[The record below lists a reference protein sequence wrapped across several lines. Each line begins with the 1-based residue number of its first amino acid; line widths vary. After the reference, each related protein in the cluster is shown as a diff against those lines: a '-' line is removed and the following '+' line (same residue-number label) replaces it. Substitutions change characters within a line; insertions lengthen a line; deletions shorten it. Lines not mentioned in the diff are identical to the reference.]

1 MSAGDI
7 RTSRVKI
14 STNDAINQQLTP
26 KRDDEGASL
35 DKRLAVAI
43 KVRWHG
49 RMRTFS
55 NNLIFSYVLIVLGI
69 YLLAAAGYDEF
80 RGITRRPILLTDFH
94 RRGTMGHAY
103 LHRVPVRRQ
112 RIQNCFANL

>member
-1 MSAGDI
+1 
-7 RTSRVKI
+7 
-14 STNDAINQQLTP
+14 
-26 KRDDEGASL
+26 
-35 DKRLAVAI
+35 
-43 KVRWHG
+43 
-49 RMRTFS
+49 MRTFS

-112 RIQNCFANL
+112 QNPELFRQFMMGHWIWAVGIEGVGWILCLRNR